1 MKGRL
6 DEMLNKN
13 ISGDKKL
20 YKSKITGKELYL
32 SKHELLSTRLMSN
45 DEYMEHPPD
54 RKRPRNDS
62 EDE

>member
-1 MKGRL
+1 MKNRL

-32 SKHELLSTRLMSN
+32 SRHELL
-45 DEYMEHPPD
+45 
-54 RKRPRNDS
+54 
-62 EDE
+62 